1 MSAFDKRVQV
11 NKIVE
16 SQLPEYITADFPK
29 AVEFF
34 KQYYISQEF
43 QGGNIDIAENLDQ
56 YLKVDN
62 LTPEVISG
70 VTTITSAVTST
81 SDVITVNSTK
91 GFPAEWGLLKVDNE
105 IITYTGITTNTFTG
119 CVRGFTGVTGY
130 NAGISSSISEVNK
143 ENLVFSSSTAAAHT
157 ANTTATNLSVLF
169 LKEFYKKLKVA
180 LTPGL
185 ENNDFTTG
193 LDANNFIKSARAFY
207 QSKGIAESIRIL
219 FTVLYGKTAN
229 VLDLEERLI
238 KPSSA
243 DFIRREIVVAEPI
256 SGDPTD
262 LVGQTVYKST
272 DSNTSGSV
280 SEVEILTRQNK
291 VYYPVSYTHL
301 TLPTTPYV

>member
-56 YLKVDN
+56 YLKLDN

-70 VTTITSAVTST
+70 VTTVTSAITAT
-81 SDVITVNSTK
+81 SDVISVNSTK

-130 NAGISSSISEVNK
+130 NAGISSSITEVNK

-157 ANTTATNLSVLF
+157 ANTTASNLSVLF
-169 LKEFYKKLKVA
+169 LKEFYKKLKTA

-185 ENNDFTTG
+185 ENNEFTTG
-193 LDANNFIKSARAFY
+193 LDANNFIKSARSFY
-207 QSKGIAESIRIL
+207 QSKGIACL
-219 FTVLYGKTAN
+219 LYTS
-229 VLDLEERLI
+229 
-238 KPSSA
+238 PSPR
-243 DFIRREIVVAEPI
+243 D
-256 SGDPTD
+256 
-262 LVGQTVYKST
+262 
-272 DSNTSGSV
+272 
-280 SEVEILTRQNK
+280 
-291 VYYPVSYTHL
+291 
-301 TLPTTPYV
+301 